1 MARPL
6 NDSPYLY
13 GLHDPGGENIMA
25 DAGVFGWVLFTEAIG
40 CEPND
45 MGGKDFGPWA
55 NRGFGILVRL
65 NNGYSPDGTIPP
77 ASRYGDFAKRCANYV
92 RNSPGAHIWIIGN
105 EMNYPIERPGVKQEG
120 DRLVNP
126 GEAITPSMYAN
137 CYRQCRTAIKA
148 VPGHQNDQVIVGAPA
163 PWNNQTAYD
172 GNPHGDWCKYL
183 TDILTILGP
192 ANCDGISI
200 HTYTH
205 GSNPEFIYNEYKMGD
220 ERFRNREYHFRTY
233 RDFMQAIPNSMRAL
247 PVYLTETDQDEPWLD
262 NNNGWVQRAYGEID
276 AWNKA
281 AGNQKIRAV
290 ILYRWPRHDRWYIEG
305 KNGVIEDFKQSLGHR
320 YNWERY
326 LQAQPVQPQPTPPQ
340 PTPPQPDQPVTPQPA
355 PTEPVAFPQT
365 GKKAQGAFAAFYRKY
380 GVELTGFPINDEYKH
395 TESGLKTQDWQ
406 RVVME
411 EFPAGS
417 SQVRL
422 RLAGAEAA
430 DLRQKV
436 SALQGQVTALQQQ
449 IKQLQQTGGGG
460 PSAPEISDI
469 TSLLPRN
476 PTGFF
481 KRPAG
486 AIQNIVINHT
496 AVRAEVGA
504 ERVAQAHMQ
513 NWPGIVG
520 QFFITHQG
528 EIQQTNPIDEVVAQ
542 NQPWIYNGIS
552 IYVAGNFDEA
562 VPNEPQM
569 GALTSLCAWLMAT
582 HGLPLEAIKGAQELI
597 KTGSPGKQWATGQNW
612 KAQLQERVRSLP
624 TPVKPGGPT
633 TDGEAAALR
642 GQVAALQAQL
652 TALQTQLQG
661 LNGELFTLQ
670 ERNAA
675 LTAEVELLRS
685 TGGGGG
691 ATRLAKPALTDISQQ
706 LPRTAGSPKPRPSEQ
721 ITALVINHTAVAPSV
736 GADRLAAAHQK
747 RWGAILYH
755 FFITGDG
762 AIQQT
767 NPVDQTVDVSQPWLA
782 QGISIA
788 VAGDFTAQA
797 PTDAQ
802 LDATAQLCAW
812 LLQEHKLSVEAVKG
826 VSEFIATQSP
836 GAQWLTGKNW
846 KGLLTARIADIQKT
860 APPAPGPTPADNT
873 ALLALQAQVR
883 QLQQTLSQAQASISA
898 LTTERDQ
905 LRAQLSQAPNVAQL
919 NQQIQTLGQQ
929 LQAANSD
936 KTTLAQQAQTLTGE
950 KATLNQQVQALNAA
964 QATLKQQVQTLTTDK
979 ATLTQQAQTLT
990 TDKAALAQ
998 QAQTLTTDKAALTQ
1012 QIAAVRAQLA
1022 PLQQALGQ
1030 AQADISAL
1038 TMERDHLQAQ
1048 VQTGAG
1054 GAQVNQQIQALN
1066 AQIKKVEADRTKLT
1080 QQVEALTAEKARLT
1094 AQIVILQQQLNN
1106 AQNGNNKPPAAGVP
1120 APDIKDVVDQL
1131 PKHAINRYLAR
1142 SLDKI
1147 THLTIHHSAA
1157 PGNVAIETIAR
1168 YHVDHNNWPGIGYH
1182 FCVEPDGTIY
1192 QVNKL
1197 ETICYHAGVVND
1209 YTVGICIEGDFRKGV
1224 IPTPLQIQNAAH
1236 LAAWLATKLRIPV
1249 DNIMG
1254 HREYPQNPTEC
1265 PGDEWATGKQW
1276 KLMLHERVRS
1286 VLGGDLTPSVKT
1298 LGHYLLFWQRAN
1310 EWAREDYGAA
1320 ANYVAR
1326 FRPTLGFLPED
1337 ARNAQYVTIVG
1348 GPAGVPAETEQML
1361 RNAGCKV
1368 ERLAGR
1374 DFTDTKRM
1382 LDDLA
1387 QRGQRFQTFA
1397 M

>member
-148 VPGHQNDQVIVGAPA
+148 VPGHQNDQVIVGSVA

-205 GSNPEFIYNEYKMGD
+205 GSNPEFIYNEYKMSD

-262 NNNGWVQRAYGEID
+262 HNNGWVQRAYGEID
-276 AWNKA
+276 AWNKT

-340 PTPPQPDQPVTPQPA
+340 PAPQPDQPVTPQPT

-380 GVELTGFPINDEYKH
+380 GVELTGFPLNDEYKH
-395 TESGLKTQDWQ
+395 PESGLKTQDWQ

-449 IKQLQQTGGGG
+449 IKQLQQTGGVG

-513 NWPGIVG
+513 RWPGIVG

-528 EIQQTNPIDEVVAQ
+528 QIQQTNPIDEVVAQ

-569 GALTSLCAWLMAT
+569 SALTSLCAWLMAT
-582 HGLPLEAIKGAQELI
+582 HGLPLEAIKGAQELVV
-597 KTGSPGKQWATGQNW
+597 TGSPGKQWAAGQNW
-612 KAQLQERVRSLP
+612 KAQLQERVRSQP
-624 TPVKPGGPT
+624 MPVQPGGPAA
-633 TDGEAAALR
+633 DGETAALR

-661 LNGELFTLQ
+661 LNGQLFTLQ
-670 ERNAA
+670 ERNTA
-675 LTAEVELLRS
+675 LTVELELLRS
-685 TGGGGG
+685 TGGGGS
-691 ATRLAKPALTDISQQ
+691 ATRLNKPAMSDISQQ
-706 LPRTAGSPKPRPSEQ
+706 LPRTAGSPKPRPSDQ

-762 AIQQT
+762 SIQQT

-788 VAGDFTAQA
+788 VAGDFTAQT

-812 LLQEHKLSVEAVKG
+812 LLQEHKLPIETVKG

-836 GAQWLTGKNW
+836 GTQWLTGKNW
-846 KGLLTARIADIQKT
+846 KGLLTARIAEIQKT
-860 APPAPGPTPADNT
+860 APPGPAPADNT

-905 LRAQLSQAPNVAQL
+905 LRAQLSQAPNVTQL
-919 NQQIQTLGQQ
+919 NQQLQTVGQQ

-936 KTTLAQQAQTLTGE
+936 KTTLAQQVQTLTGE
-950 KATLNQQVQALNAA
+950 KATLNQQVQALNATR
-964 QATLKQQVQTLTTDK
+964 ATLTQQVQTLTNDK
-979 ATLTQQAQTLT
+979 T
-990 TDKAALAQ
+990 
-998 QAQTLTTDKAALTQ
+998 ALTQ
-1012 QIAAVRAQLA
+1012 QLTTARAQLD

-1038 TMERDHLQAQ
+1038 IMERDQWQAQ
-1048 VQTGAG
+1048 AQTGG
-1054 GAQVNQQIQALN
+1054 SNAQVNQQIQALN
-1066 AQIKKVEADRTKLT
+1066 AQIQKAEADKAALTRQVQTLTTEKSALT
-1080 QQVEALTAEKARLT
+1080 QRINGLTQTINDLQR
-1094 AQIVILQQQLNN
+1094 QLQQ
-1106 AQNGNNKPPAAGVP
+1106 AQNNPAQPTGPNGPSGPVVAGVP
-1120 APDIKDVVDQL
+1120 VPDIKDMVDQL
-1131 PKHAINRYLAR
+1131 PKHAINRYLSR
-1142 SLDKI
+1142 PLDKI

-1157 PGNVAIETIAR
+1157 PGNVALETIAR
-1168 YHVDHNNWPGIGYH
+1168 HHVNNNNWPGIGYH

-1197 ETICYHAGVVND
+1197 ETMSYHAGDVNG
-1209 YTVGICIEGDFRKGV
+1209 YTVGICLEGDFRKGV

-1236 LAAWLATKLRIPV
+1236 LAAWLATKLHIPV

-1254 HREYPQNPTEC
+1254 HKEFPKNPTEC

-1298 LGHYLLFWQRAN
+1298 LGHYVLFWQRAN
-1310 EWAREDYGAA
+1310 EWASEDYGAA

-1326 FRPTLGFLPED
+1326 FRPTLGFSAED

-1348 GPAGVPAETEQML
+1348 GPAGVPEETDQML